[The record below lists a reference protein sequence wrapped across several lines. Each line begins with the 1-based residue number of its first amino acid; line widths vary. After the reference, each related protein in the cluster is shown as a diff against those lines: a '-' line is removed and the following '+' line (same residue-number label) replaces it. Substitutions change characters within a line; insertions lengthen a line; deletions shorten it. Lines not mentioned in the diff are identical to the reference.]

1 MATKPKV
8 VDRSGIARLERES
21 RAIKRHLEKL
31 FAPYSAYAS
40 PLEKLYADLA
50 EELGESIVSGSEAV
64 VDMRRKE
71 RERHAT
77 QRSST

>member
-1 MATKPKV
+1 M
-8 VDRSGIARLERES
+8 SGLERLEQES
-21 RAIKRHLEKL
+21 RVTKRHLDKL
-31 FAPYSAYAS
+31 FASYSAYAV
-40 PLEKLYADLA
+40 PLERLYANLA

-77 QRSST
+77 QRSSTYFRWKKLGQ